1 VSIHVKESNA
11 EEELNAKLNNIVQSA
26 IVPEDFKETQSSHA
40 KKLVVHPM
48 MTVLAPKNAIS
59 YQVPIQERNVNLC
72 VLEEYVL
79 REQAVKLLIIKKYV
93 PAIIRYREMDMLPVM
108 NPKNPLSL
116 NVVWMEIV
124 HPNMHVLINVV
135 RTHVLS
141 EILVVELKHVL

>member
-1 VSIHVKESNA
+1 
-11 EEELNAKLNNIVQSA
+11 
-26 IVPEDFKETQSSHA
+26 
-40 KKLVVHPM
+40 M